1 MTSIEGAFTI
11 KVDDQTVSRAE
22 DSGEDK
28 FQASFGPE
36 PATFTLTDGRLESNG
51 WYLSRALVEDRSL
64 LPKRV
69 YWFRKGDA
77 NANAIHVVTAKPNGA
92 TCSLLFSGAP
102 LMSSNNLLYADLM
115 QDQGASVE
123 ITMV

>member
-11 KVDDQTVSRAE
+11 KVDGQTVSNAE
-22 DSGEDK
+22 DNGEGK
-28 FQASFGPE
+28 IQASFGSE
-36 PATFTLTDGRLESNG
+36 PATFTLIDGRLESNG
-51 WYLSRALVEDRSL
+51 CYLSRALVEDRSL

-69 YWFRKGDA
+69 YWFRKEEG
-77 NANAIHVVTAKPNGA
+77 NASAIHVVTAKPNGT

-102 LMSSNNLLYADLM
+102 LMSSNNLLFADLM